1 MPPEYR
7 GDTSPCKSSGKI
19 EYKVVAYINAG
30 CHHFAVSEE
39 YKCLMIRLMCL
50 IVCFFK

>member
-1 MPPEYR
+1 MQ
-7 GDTSPCKSSGKI
+7 
-19 EYKVVAYINAG
+19 VAITLLY
-30 CHHFAVSEE
+30 SEE